1 MHFHLRCQICRGSTN
16 LNAQDYIVPTV
27 EVNQIKKMVHQE
39 YSGKLLYITISGS
52 HLYGFESED
61 SDIDY
66 RGCYLLDTN
75 NLLGMR
81 TPRDYI
87 ERQIGNNDIVL
98 FELKKEIGL
107 LHAGNCNVLEH
118 LFAKQ
123 LFTSDEYFELK
134 KIISLNLNI
143 NGVYH
148 SYRGMAWENYN
159 KFCLKG
165 MHTTKKFLYVF
176 RGIIAGMY
184 AIENHTIQPNLE
196 KLLEGKQSHYYYE
209 PITQLIRMKKQG
221 LEKEFLPDGS
231 LAKYHKLVETLLSA
245 LDAIYEQ
252 CKPSDKVKTELDRT
266 REQDLDKFLRKV
278 RKNYMRK
285 TNGENYT

>member
-1 MHFHLRCQICRGSTN
+1 M
-16 LNAQDYIVPTV
+16 NAQDYVVPTV

-39 YSGKLLYITISGS
+39 YSGKLLNITISGS
-52 HLYGFESED
+52 HLYGFESKD
-61 SDIDY
+61 SDVDF
-66 RGCYLLDTN
+66 RGCFLVDTN
-75 NLLGMR
+75 NLLGIHI
-81 TPRDYI
+81 PRDYI
-87 ERQIGNNDIVL
+87 ERQIDNNDIVL

-107 LHAGNCNVLEH
+107 LNKGNCNVLEH

-143 NGVYH
+143 AGIYH

-165 MHTTKKFLYVF
+165 MHTIKKFLYVF
-176 RGIIAGMY
+176 RGILAGMY
-184 AIENHTIQPNLE
+184 AIENHSIQPNLE
-196 KLLEGKQSHYYYE
+196 LLVKGKESSYYYE
-209 PITQLIRMKKQG
+209 PVMELIRMKKQG

-231 LAKYHKLVETLLSA
+231 LPKYHKLVETLLSTM
-245 LDAIYEQ
+245 DAIYESS
-252 CKPSDKVKTELDRT
+252 KPSEKVQSELDRM
-266 REQDLDKFLRKV
+266 REKDLDKFLRKV

-285 TNGENYT
+285 TNSEDYA